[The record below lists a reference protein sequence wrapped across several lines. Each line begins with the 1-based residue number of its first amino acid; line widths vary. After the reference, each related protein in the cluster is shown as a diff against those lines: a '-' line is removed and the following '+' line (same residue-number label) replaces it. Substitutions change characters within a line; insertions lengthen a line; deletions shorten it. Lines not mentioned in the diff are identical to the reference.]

1 MLLRSP
7 RLKAPEVPANRTRPM
22 LIHPSYLT
30 LVHVARV
37 RDTVEI
43 DWSCRWLFTVLVPGP
58 PPPRSPVQSPP
69 LLLLVV
75 HKFHDGQELVKTCEV
90 FLFSRYVDLLQNL
103 VCLGLQMEGGADQT
117 RLALFQTHKN
127 AVLTAVSSSPAAS
140 RAPSSSSS
148 ASHPLGRNVWK
159 RVMADHRSQTSAHRP
174 NTRTRHKLTY
184 CRRRH
189 C

>member
-58 PPPRSPVQSPP
+58 PPRARPSSPRRCSYWSCINFTMA
-69 LLLLVV
+69 
-75 HKFHDGQELVKTCEV
+75 KNSSKLVK
-90 FLFSRYVDLLQNL
+90 
-103 VCLGLQMEGGADQT
+103 
-117 RLALFQTHKN
+117 
-127 AVLTAVSSSPAAS
+127 
-140 RAPSSSSS
+140 SSSS
-148 ASHPLGRNVWK
+148 
-159 RVMADHRSQTSAHRP
+159 RVMLTFCRISSVSACRWRAGLIRHGLLCFKHTKMQSLPQSAPVRP
-174 NTRTRHKLTY
+174 RREPPRARHPRAT
-184 CRRRH
+184 H
-189 C
+189 